1 MVQQIY
7 VYQPDFS
14 YFESLKNMAD
24 IVNNQYV
31 FNRVTYKRSILN
43 GNFNEWVSSIY
54 DLVIK
59 SKQKYLSQI
68 ENVNQYITVIRQFL
82 KAMNISYTY
91 KSTVV
96 RGQRHPE
103 LILT

>member
-1 MVQQIY
+1 MVQQVY
-7 VYQPDFS
+7 VHQPDS
-14 YFESLKNMAD
+14 YFFDSLKSMAD
-24 IVNNQYV
+24 IVDNKYV
-31 FNRVTYKRSILN
+31 FNRVTFKRSLMN

-82 KAMNISYTY
+82 KAMDISYIY
-91 KSTVV
+91 KSNVV

>member
-82 KAMNISYTY
+82 KAMNINYTY

>member
-1 MVQQIY
+1 MVQQVY
-7 VYQPDFS
+7 VHQPDSSF
-14 YFESLKNMAD
+14 FESLKSMAD
-24 IVNNQYV
+24 IVDNKYV
-31 FNRVTYKRSILN
+31 FNRVTFKRSLMN
-43 GNFNEWVSSIY
+43 GNFNVWVSSIY

-82 KAMNISYTY
+82 KAMNISYIY
-91 KSTVV
+91 KSSVV